1 MAQIHPTAIVEDGA
15 QLGADVTV
23 GAYSIIHKDVQLG
36 DGSIIGSHCEIG
48 VPTPRAK
55 DKKLVIGNGAHIRSH
70 SVFYAGSTFGEG
82 LVTGHRVCVREGT
95 QAGAHLQI
103 GTASEIQGDCT
114 LGECVRMQ
122 SNIFIAQKSVVGNY
136 VWLLPYAMLTND
148 PTPPSDDWEG
158 CVIADYATISARAV
172 IMPGVTVGTH
182 ALVAAS
188 ACVTKDVPPHMLVAG
203 VPAKV
208 LKRVE
213 EITRKGGAEGA
224 AYPWPTH
231 FTRGYPEAVTAAW
244 RKEFGSDD

>member
-23 GAYSIIHKDVQLG
+23 GAYSIIHKNVQLG

-48 VPTPRAK
+48 VPTPRANG
-55 DKKLVIGNGAHIRSH
+55 KKLVIGNGAHIRSH

-122 SNIFIAQKSVVGNY
+122 SNILIARHSIITRNIFLVHYPLPTSVEHLVG
-136 VWLLPYAMLTND
+136 VAGAVRIGETVFSV
-148 PTPPSDDWEG
+148 PSDKWDG
-158 CVIADYATISARAV
+158 NPIFFV
-172 IMPGVTVGTH
+172 
-182 ALVAAS
+182 
-188 ACVTKDVPPHMLVAG
+188 
-203 VPAKV
+203 
-208 LKRVE
+208 
-213 EITRKGGAEGA
+213 
-224 AYPWPTH
+224 
-231 FTRGYPEAVTAAW
+231 
-244 RKEFGSDD
+244 